1 MPTFFIFL
9 ATFCKICYN
18 FFMKQSIPTIVIT
31 EHDSTAELLKLYLQ
45 EFDGFSFLASTS
57 DYSKAYN
64 GIKEL
69 TNSLV
74 IIDVSDYPEQA
85 LNFVSKITT
94 EFPDC
99 RVIALSDKPDVDL
112 VIRAMRVGATDFLA
126 IPVIKAEF
134 LGVLAKLYNDLTGGK
149 QKKSK
154 CRVITVYSNKG
165 GVGKTSIATNLAY
178 ELAKITKE
186 NVALIDLNFQLGDVT
201 TFLDLKPSF
210 NISYM
215 LQNLDKINEDFLLST
230 LERYKDTSL
239 YVLADPPYFKQVD
252 DVPLKDITRLFNIL
266 RDTFS
271 YVVVDTSA
279 GFDPKAITALENS
292 DLIFLVTIVNLPA
305 IRNCQRCLE
314 LFDKLGLDS
323 EKVQVLI
330 NRYMENDEIKAEDVE
345 EAIGK
350 KLYWKVPNN
359 YFTMMSAI
367 NKGVPVSS
375 VNPDANVALS
385 CKNLALMVSDS
396 IYRQNLTKKNGMV

>member
-1 MPTFFIFL
+1 M
-9 ATFCKICYN
+9 
-18 FFMKQSIPTIVIT
+18 
-31 EHDSTAELLKLYLQ
+31 
-45 EFDGFSFLASTS
+45 
-57 DYSKAYN
+57 
-64 GIKEL
+64 
-69 TNSLV
+69 
-74 IIDVSDYPEQA
+74 
-85 LNFVSKITT
+85 
-94 EFPDC
+94 
-99 RVIALSDKPDVDL
+99 
-112 VIRAMRVGATDFLA
+112 
-126 IPVIKAEF
+126 
-134 LGVLAKLYNDLTGGK
+134 
-149 QKKSK
+149 
-154 CRVITVYSNKG
+154 
-165 GVGKTSIATNLAY
+165 GKTSIATNLAY

-239 YVLADPPYFKQVD
+239 YVLADPYFKQVD

-330 NRYMENDEIKAEDVE
+330 NRYMENDEI
-345 EAIGK
+345 
-350 KLYWKVPNN
+350 
-359 YFTMMSAI
+359 MMSAI

>member
-18 FFMKQSIPTIVIT
+18 FCMKQSIPTIVIT

-149 QKKSK
+149 QKKSIK
-154 CRVITVYSNKG
+154 
-165 GVGKTSIATNLAY
+165 
-178 ELAKITKE
+178 
-186 NVALIDLNFQLGDVT
+186 
-201 TFLDLKPSF
+201 
-210 NISYM
+210 
-215 LQNLDKINEDFLLST
+215 LQI
-230 LERYKDTSL
+230 
-239 YVLADPPYFKQVD
+239 
-252 DVPLKDITRLFNIL
+252 
-266 RDTFS
+266 
-271 YVVVDTSA
+271 
-279 GFDPKAITALENS
+279 
-292 DLIFLVTIVNLPA
+292 
-305 IRNCQRCLE
+305 
-314 LFDKLGLDS
+314 
-323 EKVQVLI
+323 
-330 NRYMENDEIKAEDVE
+330 
-345 EAIGK
+345 
-350 KLYWKVPNN
+350 
-359 YFTMMSAI
+359 
-367 NKGVPVSS
+367 
-375 VNPDANVALS
+375 
-385 CKNLALMVSDS
+385 
-396 IYRQNLTKKNGMV
+396 

>member
-1 MPTFFIFL
+1 
-9 ATFCKICYN
+9 
-18 FFMKQSIPTIVIT
+18 
-31 EHDSTAELLKLYLQ
+31 
-45 EFDGFSFLASTS
+45 
-57 DYSKAYN
+57 
-64 GIKEL
+64 
-69 TNSLV
+69 
-74 IIDVSDYPEQA
+74 
-85 LNFVSKITT
+85 
-94 EFPDC
+94 
-99 RVIALSDKPDVDL
+99 
-112 VIRAMRVGATDFLA
+112 
-126 IPVIKAEF
+126 
-134 LGVLAKLYNDLTGGK
+134 
-149 QKKSK
+149 
-154 CRVITVYSNKG
+154 
-165 GVGKTSIATNLAY
+165 
-178 ELAKITKE
+178 
-186 NVALIDLNFQLGDVT
+186 
-201 TFLDLKPSF
+201 
-210 NISYM
+210 M

-292 DLIFLVTIVNLPA
+292 DLVFLVTIVNLPA